1 MNMKKLST
9 IGASLLVG
17 IALTACSN
25 GGTNESAN
33 ISSLKSENISLKNKI
48 KQHKTTTTNTNGKT
62 SSTVGIVQYKVT
74 GYSQKKLINK
84 ESNYTTA
91 ENNDEE
97 MKNIGK
103 SYYRTTIDYTL
114 KNVGNRAFALSYYKA
129 GIITD
134 DNIEYTDTDN
144 ANYVHDSN
152 SNADVHPGIST
163 SGKFVLISKEA
174 PSMKHFKIN
183 VSEQCDSSGEVIGK
197 SGIAEFK

>member
-1 MNMKKLST
+1 MNMKKLSA

-25 GGTNESAN
+25 GGTNESAK

-74 GYSQKKLINK
+74 GYSQKKLTNK

-91 ENNDEE
+91 EYNDEE
-97 MKNIGK
+97 MKTIGN

-114 KNVGNRAFALSYYKA
+114 KNVGNRAFALSYYNA

-134 DNIEYTDTDN
+134 NNIEYTHTDN
-144 ANYVHDSN
+144 ANYVYDSN
-152 SNADVHPGIST
+152 SNADVQPGIST
-163 SGKFVLISKEA
+163 SGKFVLISKKA

-183 VSEQCDSSGEVIGK
+183 VSEQRDSSGEVIGK